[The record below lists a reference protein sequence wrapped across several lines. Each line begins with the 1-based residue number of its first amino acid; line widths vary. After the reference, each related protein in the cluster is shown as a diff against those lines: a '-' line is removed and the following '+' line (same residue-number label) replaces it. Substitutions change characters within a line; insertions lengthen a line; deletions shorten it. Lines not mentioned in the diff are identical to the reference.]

1 MATDNSGYPYLPML
15 AAGNLSAHAGKIM
28 TKNAVADQIA
38 LSGGQDEVIA
48 GVLQNKPAAAGR
60 AATVQVAG
68 IAKVEAGAAVTAG
81 DVVAPN
87 ASGLAITFVP
97 TAASVEWVL
106 GIAMTTVGA
115 AGEILEVL
123 LMIQTVST
131 ET

>member
-1 MATDNSGYPYLPML
+1 MATDNTGYPFLTML
-15 AAGNLSAHAGKIM
+15 AAGDLSAHAGKIM

-68 IAKVEAGAAVTAG
+68 IAKVKAGGTVAAG

-87 ASGLAITFVP
+87 ATGLAIKFTP
-97 TAASVEWVL
+97 TAASVEWIL
-106 GIAMTTVGA
+106 GICMVGGA
-115 AGEILEVL
+115 NGEVIEVL
-123 LMIQTVST
+123 ILIQTVST